1 MAHLPPLMEEVQL
14 RWKVGSPLRLSQASL
29 CAAERDVRDNP
40 LTSDLLMERF
50 QLIRQMLHLRGGK

>member
-1 MAHLPPLMEEVQL
+1 MEGRFSAE
-14 RWKVGSPLRLSQASL
+14 AFL